1 MNVHREICWN
11 GHAMAIGIAQQ
22 LANKYNKKI
31 SITMKK
37 EQYLKAKQND
47 EQLQTLHRVYIL

>member
-1 MNVHREICWN
+1 
-11 GHAMAIGIAQQ
+11 MAIGIAQQ